1 MGKMYGLSAILK
13 LRSAT
18 SPQMGKIYF
27 VGDKRGRS
35 IRNGNE
41 GHGLFDNARI

>member
-1 MGKMYGLSAILK
+1 MGKMYGFSAILK

-27 VGDKRGRS
+27 VGGKRDCS
-35 IRNGNE
+35 IRNGK
-41 GHGLFDNARI
+41 GGWGFVPNARI